1 MNDELSTDWIDDILN
16 DDSEYDDINYEI
28 ISEEFLGDVSWVR
41 LSNSTQ
47 IPQLVLSSGRS
58 IINTFGAMIMMVV
71 LSMVHSLTINKHSQ
85 ILSVTHNND
94 SPQ

>member
-1 MNDELSTDWIDDILN
+1 MNDELSTDWIDDIL
-16 DDSEYDDINYEI
+16 DEDSEYDDINYEI

-47 IPQLVLSSGRS
+47 IPQLVLSYGRS

-71 LSMVHSLTINKHSQ
+71 LSMDHFLTINKHSQ
-85 ILSVTHNND
+85 IHSAILHNEH
-94 SPQ
+94 PC